1 MEKTAELKRFG
12 LELLKGVLI
21 GVSACLALILV
32 FAFVLKFAD
41 LSEGWIRAINQIIK
55 VTGIAL
61 ACVFSVRGEKGWLKG
76 MAVGFLVVVV
86 TYLLFGLISS
96 SLEFGLMT
104 LVEALFGIAV
114 GLLCGIISVNL
125 KK

>member
-1 MEKTAELKRFG
+1 MRNETVYGNGLFSVIKATATALALSLLLAVLFAVVLRSATVPSGVIYPVNQILKNIA
-12 LELLKGVLI
+12 LVAGVL
-21 GVSACLALILV
+21 S
-32 FAFVLKFAD
+32 F
-41 LSEGWIRAINQIIK
+41 
-55 VTGIAL
+55 
-61 ACVFSVRGEKGWLKG
+61 VRGEKGWLKG
-76 MAVGFLVVVV
+76 MAVGFLVVAV

-104 LVEALFGIAV
+104 LVEALFGVAV